1 MMHSSMG
8 LAGVQWNMP
17 VLSYLD
23 NTKVSYI
30 TRWCYVNILLHHRL
44 LEVNINKVIDN
55 LPSLLYFQL
64 KLRILCK
71 VPQFSALYTN

>member
-1 MMHSSMG
+1 
-8 LAGVQWNMP
+8 MP

-30 TRWCYVNILLHHRL
+30 TRWCYVNILLHHCL

-64 KLRILCK
+64 KLRTLC
-71 VPQFSALYTN
+71 

>member
-30 TRWCYVNILLHHRL
+30 TWWCYVNILLHHRL

-55 LPSLLYFQL
+55 LPSFLYFQL
-64 KLRILCK
+64 KLRILC
-71 VPQFSALYTN
+71 